1 MLARMQPPAQA
12 TQIVVPRRL
21 EAMAETVRKYLRRGA
36 RANIS
41 KLLAKLRPED
51 SAQLLRGLGGEGQ
64 HEVFQVLVADFPEV
78 AGEVL
83 TDLEP
88 PQRLA
93 LLERLSPEE
102 IAGILERVAVDDAV
116 FLVESLPAD
125 LHDKVLEIVDLRD
138 LAGVQDQ
145 LSYRGDTAGR
155 IMDPEFFALPESTT
169 VRAAIAA
176 IQETRDVEMIFYL
189 YLVDEDGRL
198 AGVTSLRQLL
208 LSPPDRRLQEIM
220 TRAVIKV
227 STETDQEEVAQLA
240 ARYDLLAI
248 PVTDEQSRLVG
259 IVTVDDIIDVVKEE
273 ATEDFYKLAGTSDDE
288 LLYSERS
295 LKVARIRLPWLLLNL
310 AGLLLTGLL
319 LEHFQ
324 VTLKQALFLLT
335 FVPVVM
341 GMGGSIGSQTATFAV
356 RGLATGRLGPD
367 AGGEGRFLWQQL
379 KVAAALGFVCSLVVA
394 VAAFLLEQNLY
405 YALVVG
411 VSLLL
416 AVTVAA
422 ANGVTIPVLFKRL
435 GIDPAVASAP
445 LVTTTNDII
454 GILIY
459 FGLASLLI
467 DFLVR

>member
-1 MLARMQPPAQA
+1 MITLGIPLASMMAA
-12 TQIVVPRRL
+12 TSS
-21 EAMAETVRKYLRRGA
+21 AMSSMVKCASPGATVW
-36 RANIS
+36 
-41 KLLAKLRPED
+41 PE
-51 SAQLLRGLGGEGQ
+51 
-64 HEVFQVLVADFPEV
+64 P
-78 AGEVL
+78 
-83 TDLEP
+83 
-88 PQRLA
+88 
-93 LLERLSPEE
+93 RLS
-102 IAGILERVAVDDAV
+102 GL
-116 FLVESLPAD
+116 
-125 LHDKVLEIVDLRD
+125 
-138 LAGVQDQ
+138 
-145 LSYRGDTAGR
+145 
-155 IMDPEFFALPESTT
+155 
-169 VRAAIAA
+169 
-176 IQETRDVEMIFYL
+176 
-189 YLVDEDGRL
+189 
-198 AGVTSLRQLL
+198 
-208 LSPPDRRLQEIM
+208 M
-220 TRAVIKV
+220 TR
-227 STETDQEEVAQLA
+227 
-240 ARYDLLAI
+240 YC
-248 PVTDEQSRLVG
+248 
-259 IVTVDDIIDVVKEE
+259 
-273 ATEDFYKLAGTSDDE
+273 
-288 LLYSERS
+288 S

>member
-1 MLARMQPPAQA
+1 MLARMEPSAQMV
-12 TQIVVPRRL
+12 IPRRL
-21 EAMAETVRKYLRRGA
+21 QALHETLRKFLRRGT

-51 SAQLLRGLGGEGQ
+51 AAQLLRGLGGEDQ
-64 HEVFQVLVADFPEV
+64 HEVFSVLVADFPEQ

-93 LLERLSPEE
+93 LLERLSPEQ
-102 IAGILERVAVDDAV
+102 IAGILERIAVDDAV
-116 FLVESLPAD
+116 FLVESLPLE
-125 LHDKVLEIVDLRD
+125 LHDRVLEMVDLRN
-138 LAGVQDQ
+138 LPGVQDQ
-145 LSYRGDTAGR
+145 LSYRGDSAGR
-155 IMDPEFFALPESTT
+155 IMDPDFFALPEATT

-176 IQETRDVEMIFYL
+176 IQEARDVEMIFYL
-189 YLVDEDGRL
+189 YVVDEDGRL

-208 LSPPDRRLQEIM
+208 LTPPDKTLQEIM
-220 TRAVIKV
+220 SRSVIKV

-248 PVTDEQSRLVG
+248 PVTDERSRLVG

-288 LLYSERS
+288 LLYAERS
-295 LKVARIRLPWLLLNL
+295 FKVARIRLPWLLLNL

-319 LEHFQ
+319 LKHFQ
-324 VTLKQALFLLT
+324 VTLKEALFLLT

-341 GMGGSIGSQTATFAV
+341 GMGGNIGSQTATIAV
-356 RGLATGRLGPD
+356 RGLATGRLGAE
-367 AGGEGRFLWQQL
+367 AGGEARFLWQQL
-379 KVAAALGFVCSLVVA
+379 KVAVALGFASSAVVA
-394 VAAFLLEQNLY
+394 VAASFLEQNLY
-405 YALVVG
+405 YSLVVG

-422 ANGVTIPVLFKRL
+422 ANGVAIPVLFKRL

-445 LVTTTNDII
+445 LVATTNDII
-454 GILIY
+454 GILIFY
-459 FGLASLLI
+459 GLASLLI